1 MLDRLGWPPSGRI
14 LKGARQTSLGF
25 LLQLGGDTFV
35 QAQRCRCAETLGRG
49 VDGRQYVAV
58 STGYGRFLDLTPELR
73 PSSGNNLFVFA
84 LP

>member
-1 MLDRLGWPPSGRI
+1 MVR
-14 LKGARQTSLGF
+14 K
-25 LLQLGGDTFV
+25 
-35 QAQRCRCAETLGRG
+35 TLGRG